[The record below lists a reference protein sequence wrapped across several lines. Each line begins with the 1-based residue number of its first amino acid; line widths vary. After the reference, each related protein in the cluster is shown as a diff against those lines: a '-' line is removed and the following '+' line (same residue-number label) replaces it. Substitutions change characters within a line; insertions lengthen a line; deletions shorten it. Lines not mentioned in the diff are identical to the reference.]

1 MVRHLPYGRLGVLL
15 LALAAPLLGASGAAA
30 AITPIHPRSAA
41 AFQNSVGVNVHLS
54 YYNTAYRN
62 FPAVAHA
69 LADLGVRQVRDG
81 ACAGCT
87 GQNDRLEALGRQGIG
102 LTLIMGHPGG
112 SESLASLVSLASGP
126 LLPHLAAV
134 EGPNEY
140 DGSGDRRWTTRLRA
154 YQHEL
159 WRRVRATPKLTAVP
173 VLGPSL
179 LSFAN
184 FSKLGDLSHWLD
196 CGNVH
201 PYAAGDVPSADLRA
215 NMAAVRRV
223 ASRKP
228 VCATEAGYHNATAD
242 RGDHPGV
249 SETTAGAYVPRLYL
263 DFFRAGIE
271 RTFLYELV
279 DEWSDPG
286 REKRD
291 SNFGLLRNDF
301 SPKPAYRSLKAL
313 MQLTAPS
320 RRVGR
325 LARLRIAVKGPT
337 DVRWQLL
344 QTAPG
349 RYAIVLWR
357 EVRVWDQNRLASL
370 RVSARRATVTLGPH
384 VSMSGV
390 VQADGRGQSRAR
402 ASALHGGRQLGVQVG
417 AHPVVMR
424 LETR

>member
-1 MVRHLPYGRLGVLL
+1 MVRHLPFGRFVVLL
-15 LALAAPLLGASGAAA
+15 LALAAPLAGASAAA
-30 AITPIHPRSAA
+30 AAVKPVHPRSAA
-41 AFQNSVGVNVHLS
+41 AFKNSVGVNVHLS

-62 FPAVAHA
+62 FPTVAHA

-102 LTLIMGHPGG
+102 LTLIMGRPGG
-112 SESLASLVSLASGP
+112 SESLPSLVSLASGP
-126 LLPHLAAV
+126 LFPYLAAV

-140 DGSGDRRWTTRLRA
+140 DGSGDPRWSTKLRA
-154 YQHEL
+154 YQREL
-159 WRRVRATPKLTAVP
+159 WRRVRGNPKLAGVP
-173 VLGPSL
+173 VLGPSV
-179 LSFAN
+179 LSFAS
-184 FSKLGDLSHWLD
+184 FSKLGNLSRWLD

-201 PYAAGDVPSADLRA
+201 PYAGGDVPSADLRT

-242 RGDHPGV
+242 HGDHPGV

-286 REKRD
+286 RNKRD

-313 MQLTAPS
+313 MELTAPAGHIG
-320 RRVGR
+320 RLTPVRVG
-325 LARLRIAVKGPT
+325 VKGPS

-344 QTAPG
+344 QTAPR

-357 EVRVWDQNRLASL
+357 EVRVWDENRRASV
-370 RVSARRATVTLGPH
+370 RVSARRATVKLGSG
-384 VSMSGV
+384 VSVSGV
-390 VQADGRGQSRAR
+390 VQADARGQSRAR
-402 ASALHGGRQLGVQVG
+402 ASARGGGRQLGVEVG
-417 AHPVVMR
+417 AHPVVIGLAAR
-424 LETR
+424 